1 MPCQRMPR
9 TIFPGKVGIKNC
21 KRTIFWARCNG
32 NSLKF
37 TELLFSRN
45 LTLYRLLGLSGN
57 NIRHI
62 KLLNYIK
69 ITPGPI
75 GKGLNCYTN

>member
-1 MPCQRMPR
+1 MKIVHLGG
-9 TIFPGKVGIKNC
+9 T
-21 KRTIFWARCNG
+21 
-32 NSLKF
+32 SLKMYKEGLVKMVF
-37 TELLFSRN
+37 CFN
-45 LTLYRLLGLSGN
+45 LYRLLGLSGN